1 MYENLPN
8 LLQKKMSLREF
19 IKQNRSE
26 INAAIK
32 RVVPNAQLN
41 DNERRLW
48 MMRVFIV
55 GHVGRA

>member
-1 MYENLPN
+1 
-8 LLQKKMSLREF
+8 MSLREF